1 MVAVVLTAMVDN
13 VVEQVVCAVVFHCLA
28 IMLVVVF
35 TPPGSVPQSW
45 RLTKVDV
52 ERLAQAQSEE
62 EWKNTLASLATQLAC
77 TVKQRSVQN
86 AVGICVTNM
95 LSYMVMC

>member
-1 MVAVVLTAMVDN
+1 MKDDAKKR
-13 VVEQVVCAVVFHCLA
+13 LA
-28 IMLVVVF
+28 ESKMEEYE
-35 TPPGSVPQSW
+35 
-45 RLTKVDV
+45 RKVDV